1 MNKPWFKN
9 GETTDN
15 TKFWGLTLDNT
26 LNWKMHID
34 LTLSKL
40 NNKSESHPYTGLD
53 RPLAF
58 QEVEASRIFN
68 PNPANVENKMIY

>member
-40 NNKSESHPYTGLD
+40 NKAFYTIKTLKHTLMQD
-53 RPLAF
+53 SL
-58 QEVEASRIFN
+58 IL
-68 PNPANVENKMIY
+68 I

>member
-9 GETTDN
+9 SETTNN
-15 TKFWGLTLDNT
+15 TKFWGLTLDNI

-40 NNKSESHPYTGLD
+40 NKAFYTIETYSDAGLPSQD
-53 RPLAF
+53 LVCLLSF
-58 QEVEASRIFN
+58 IIELWYHLLGEL
-68 PNPANVENKMIY
+68 